1 MKRTADVGPLA
12 CHLAG
17 SGATAYTA
25 THSRL
30 DRSIHVS
37 LSAWR
42 GSLFCLFVAGD
53 SSGSLFFGGVGS
65 WCGAASGGSA
75 VQGCAAD
82 SSARPEEENPGE
94 PCKSS
99 DESRPHHSSV
109 KVVDKNA
116 CQAPPP
122 PRLPP
127 GAVSQRSGEHTRCA
141 RDQRRP
147 SLCVVRYPLTAAC
160 QKLLGAVRIARDR
173 LQARRTDGATSHG
186 GGEPRIRVRRP
197 TSSSASWACVCVR
210 GCRYD
215 QP

>member
-109 KVVDKNA
+109 KVVDKTGAGRERGRSLGNVGLGFYL
-116 CQAPPP
+116 C
-122 PRLPP
+122 RLIAEAHHGTIELGHRPEWP
-127 GAVSQRSGEHTRCA
+127 TCFQLWLSQ
-141 RDQRRP
+141 
-147 SLCVVRYPLTAAC
+147 
-160 QKLLGAVRIARDR
+160 
-173 LQARRTDGATSHG
+173 
-186 GGEPRIRVRRP
+186 
-197 TSSSASWACVCVR
+197 SSR
-210 GCRYD
+210 
-215 QP
+215 